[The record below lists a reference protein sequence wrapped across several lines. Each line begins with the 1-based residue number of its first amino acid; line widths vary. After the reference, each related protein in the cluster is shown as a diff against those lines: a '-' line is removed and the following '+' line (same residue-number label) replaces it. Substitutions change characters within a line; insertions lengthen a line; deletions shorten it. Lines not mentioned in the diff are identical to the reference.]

1 MTKTILFVSLDGY
14 RALPS
19 GSALKIISGEASI
32 QSVTDES
39 SGLALIGSHAP
50 FDIVVCNAPHGELF
64 EAVRAKSS
72 RTVTVLV
79 TERPI
84 RQYSDDLGQKE
95 HLLVDHIIAN
105 RGATDWTTHQL
116 RITLQKILTLDVFG
130 IEKYLVP
137 GTLVHRSKIR
147 GSQDR
152 DPHNNAVMQ
161 YAEDRHLGQYTAKM
175 VFGITE
181 ELLMNAIYDAPIAA
195 GIEEYTA
202 KARTETFHLKPHEQ
216 GELSYACDDSLFII
230 AVSDPFGALNKNV
243 LLSYIKKVLRRND
256 STGLIDTK
264 KGGAGL
270 GFFKILYSSNAL
282 VCNVKPGEKT
292 EIMAILDIREHLR
305 DFAIMP
311 RSIHYFTTDA
321 A

>member
-1 MTKTILFVSLDGY
+1 MTQKILFISLDGH

-19 GSALKIISGEASI
+19 PCSLKIISGGAAT
-32 QSVTDES
+32 QSVTDISEA
-39 SGLALIGSHAP
+39 LAQIGGGSP
-50 FDIVVCNAPHGELF
+50 FDIVVCNAPNGEIF
-64 EAVRAKSS
+64 EAVRSK
-72 RTVTVLV
+72 REKTHTVLV

-84 RQYSDDLGQKE
+84 RQYSDDLAQKE
-95 HLLVDHIIAN
+95 HVLIDHIIAN
-105 RGATDWTTHQL
+105 RDATGWTTNQL
-116 RITLQKILTLDVFG
+116 RITLQKILTQNIFG
-130 IEKYLVP
+130 VEKYLSP
-137 GTLVHRSKIR
+137 GTVVHRSKIR

-195 GIEEYTA
+195 GIEEYSA
-202 KARTETFHLKPHEQ
+202 LARTEAFHLKPHEQ

-230 AVSDPFGALNKNV
+230 SVSDPFGALNKSI

-256 STGLIDTK
+256 SIGLIDTK

-311 RSIHYFTTDA
+311 RSIHYFSA
-321 A
+321 

>member
-1 MTKTILFVSLDGY
+1 MH
-14 RALPS
+14 
-19 GSALKIISGEASI
+19 
-32 QSVTDES
+32 SVTDES
-39 SGLALIGSHAP
+39 AALALIGTQKP
-50 FDIVVCNAPHGELF
+50 FDIVVCNAPHAGIF
-64 EAVRAKSS
+64 EAVRAKKNK
-72 RTVTVLV
+72 TTTVLV

-84 RQYSDDLGQKE
+84 RQYSDDLAQKE
-95 HLLVDHIIAN
+95 HILIDHIIAN
-105 RGATDWTTHQL
+105 RGTAGWTTHQL
-116 RITLQKILTLDVFG
+116 RITLQKILTRDIFG
-130 IEKYLVP
+130 MEKYLIP
-137 GTLVHRSKIR
+137 GTMVHRTKIR

-195 GIEEYTA
+195 GIEEYSA
-202 KARTETFHLKPHEQ
+202 MARTETFHLKPHEQ
-216 GELSYACDDSLFII
+216 GELTYACDDSLFII
-230 AVSDPFGALNKNV
+230 AVSDPFGALNKGI

-282 VCNVKPGEKT
+282 ICNVQPGEKT
-292 EIMAILDIREHLR
+292 EIRAILDIREHLR

-311 RSIHYFTTDA
+311 RSIHYFSTRDD
-321 A
+321 